1 MSTRCF
7 GTVRLEKR
15 KLGTRGGERPAWVI
29 QCEPHVSL
37 RLKRVFDRVN
47 KGDVGEVLLA
57 ATAETARELE
67 WFIQRFP
74 LEVQGKDAKDFL
86 KHGTREQVRREA
98 AVAELLAADYQPP
111 EFQMNV
117 PPREYQRRAA
127 DMFLRMRNLLL
138 ADDVGLGKTASALT
152 AFTDKRTLPAVV
164 VTLTHL
170 PRQWQREL
178 ARFLPGLRV
187 HVAKKATPE
196 DVTRGRGGRKLP
208 WPDVL
213 VLNYHKLSGWAETL
227 VNAGVRT
234 VVFDECQE
242 LRRGPDSEKY
252 RAAHFLAQRVNFV
265 IGLSATPIYNYG
277 GEMFHV
283 LDCIKPGVLGTRE
296 EFSREWCTGVE
307 DKLSFKDPRAFGT
320 YLRDA
325 GLMLRR
331 TRVDVGRELPSLTR
345 DIHTVEADTR
355 VLDEVEDKAAELAR
369 IILAQGG
376 VKPEDRLQA
385 SGELSWRLRQ
395 ATGISK
401 APFVAEFVRMLVEN
415 GERVLLY
422 GWHHEVYSIWRE
434 RLKEYSPAIFTGQE
448 SPTQK
453 EAEAQRFKSGQTP
466 ILIMSL
472 RAGAG
477 LDGLQHCC
485 RTVVFGELDW
495 SPGVHEQACGRVHR
509 DGQTDPVMAYFLV
522 SDSGSDPVVADV
534 LGIKRDQMEGIRD
547 PQASLMERL
556 ETDENRVRRLAES
569 FLKNRRAA

>member
-1 MSTRCF
+1 MKCF
-7 GTVRLEKR
+7 GTVRLERR
-15 KLGTRGGERPAWVI
+15 KLGARGGERPAWVI
-29 QCEPHVSL
+29 ECEPHVSL
-37 RLKRVFDRVN
+37 RLKRVFDRAN

-57 ATAETARELE
+57 ATEETARELE
-67 WFIQRFP
+67 WFLQRYP
-74 LEVQGKDAKDFL
+74 LEVVGKDAQAFL
-86 KHGTREQVRREA
+86 KRGAREHARREA
-98 AVAELLAADYQPP
+98 AVAELLSAEYQVPD
-111 EFQMNV
+111 FQMNV

-127 DMFLRMRNLLL
+127 DMFLRMQHLLL

-152 AFTDKRTLPAVV
+152 AFTDTRTLPAVV

-178 ARFLPGLRV
+178 ARFLPRLRV

-196 DVTRGRGGRKLP
+196 EVTQGRGGRKLP

-227 VNAGVRT
+227 VSAGVRT
-234 VVFDECQE
+234 IVFDECQE

-252 RAAHFLAQRVNFV
+252 RAAHYLAERASFV

-283 LDCIKPGVLGTRE
+283 LDALKPGVLGTRE
-296 EFSREWCTGVE
+296 EFSREWCAGVE

-320 YLRDA
+320 YLRDT

-331 TRVDVGRELPSLTR
+331 TRAHVGRELPALTR
-345 DIHTVEADTR
+345 VIHTVDSDTK
-355 VLDEVEDKAAELAR
+355 VLDAVEDKAAELAR

-376 VKPEDRLQA
+376 VKPEDRLHA

-395 ATGISK
+395 ATGIAK
-401 APFVAEFVRMLVEN
+401 APFVADFVRMLVEN

-422 GWHHEVYSIWRE
+422 GWHHEVYRLWQE
-434 RLKEYSPAIFTGQE
+434 RLREFSPAIFTGQE
-448 SPTQK
+448 SPAQK
-453 EAEAQRFKSGQTP
+453 EAEAQRFKSGAAP

-477 LDGLQHCC
+477 LDGLQQSC

-522 SDSGSDPVVADV
+522 SDSGSDPVVADA

-547 PQASLMERL
+547 PQASLMEKL
-556 ETDENRVRRLAES
+556 ETDEHRVRRLAEA

>member
-1 MSTRCF
+1 MKTY
-7 GTVRLEKR
+7 GTVRLEAR
-15 KLGTRGGERPAWVI
+15 KLGSRGGERPAWVV
-29 QCEPHVSL
+29 QAEPHVAL
-37 RLKRVFDRVN
+37 RLKRVFDRIN
-47 KGDVGEVLLA
+47 KGDIGEVLLA

-67 WFIQRFP
+67 WFLERFP
-74 LEVQGKDAKDFL
+74 MEVVGKEAKAFL
-86 KHGTREQVRREA
+86 RHGAREHARREA
-98 AVAELLAADYQPP
+98 QVAELLATEYQAPD
-111 EFQMNV
+111 FAMNV
-117 PPREYQRRAA
+117 PPREYQRKAA
-127 DMFLRMRNLLL
+127 DMWLRLQRLLL

-152 AFTDKRTLPAVV
+152 GFTDTRTLPAVV

-178 ARFLPGLRV
+178 ARFLPRLRV
-187 HVAKKATPE
+187 HVAKRATPE

-213 VLNYHKLSGWAETL
+213 ILNYHKLSGWADTL
-227 VNAGVRT
+227 ASAGVRSI
-234 VVFDECQE
+234 VFDECQE
-242 LRRGPDSEKY
+242 LRRGPESDKY
-252 RAAHFLAQRVNFV
+252 RAAHYLAERTPFV

-283 LDCIKPGVLGTRE
+283 LDALKPGVLGTRE
-296 EFSREWCTGVE
+296 EFSREWCTGVD
-307 DKLSFKDPRAFGT
+307 DKLNFKDPRSFGT

-331 TRVDVGRELPSLTR
+331 TRQDVGRELPSLSR
-345 DIHTVEADTR
+345 DVHTVESDTR
-355 VLDEVEDKAAELAR
+355 VLDEVQDKAAELAR

-376 VKPEDRLQA
+376 VKPEERLHA

-395 ATGISK
+395 ATGIAK

-434 RLKEYSPAIFTGQE
+434 RLAEYSPAIFTGQE
-448 SPTQK
+448 SPAQK
-453 EAEAQRFKSGQTP
+453 EEQAKRFKDGQTP

-509 DGQTDPVMAYFLV
+509 DGQPDPVMAYFLV

-534 LGIKRDQMEGIRD
+534 LGIKRNQMEGIRD

-556 ETDENRVRRLAES
+556 ETDEGRVRKLAEA

>member
-1 MSTRCF
+1 MKTF
-7 GTVRLEKR
+7 GTVRLEAR
-15 KLGTRGGERPAWVI
+15 KLGNRGGERPAWVV
-29 QCEPHVSL
+29 QAEPHVAV
-37 RLKRVFDRVN
+37 RLKRIFERVN
-47 KGDVGEVLLA
+47 KSDVGEVLLA
-57 ATAETARELE
+57 ATEETARELE
-67 WFIQRFP
+67 WFLERYP
-74 LEVQGKDAKDFL
+74 LEVVGKEAQDFL
-86 KHGTREQVRREA
+86 RRGAREHARREA
-98 AVAELLAADYQPP
+98 QVANLLAAEYQPP
-111 EFQMNV
+111 DFAMAV
-117 PPREYQRRAA
+117 PPRDYQRRAA
-127 DMFLRMRNLLL
+127 DMWLRLQRLLL

-152 AFTDKRTLPAVV
+152 GFTDKRTLPAVV

-178 ARFLPGLRV
+178 ARFLPRLRV
-187 HVAKKATPE
+187 HVAKRATPE
-196 DVTRGRGGRKLP
+196 DVTRGRGGQKLP

-213 VLNYHKLSGWAETL
+213 ILNYHKLSGWADTL
-227 VNAGVRT
+227 VAAGVRA

-242 LRRGPDSEKY
+242 LRRGPESEKY
-252 RAAHFLAQRVNFV
+252 KAAHYLAERVPFA

-283 LDCIKPGVLGTRE
+283 LDALKPGVLGTRE
-296 EFSREWCTGVE
+296 EFSREWCTGVD
-307 DKLSFKDPRAFGT
+307 DKLNFKDPRAFGT

-331 TRVDVGRELPSLTR
+331 TRQEVGRELPSLTR
-345 DIHTVEADTR
+345 TVHTVEADTK
-355 VLDEVEDKAAELAR
+355 VLDEVQDKASELAR

-376 VKPEDRLQA
+376 VKPEERMQA

-422 GWHHEVYSIWRE
+422 GWHHEVYSIWRQ
-434 RLKEYSPAIFTGQE
+434 RLAEYSPAIFTGQE

-453 EAEAQRFKSGQTP
+453 EEQAQRFKSGQTP

-477 LDGLQHCC
+477 LDGLQGCC

-495 SPGVHEQACGRVHR
+495 SPGVHEQAIGRVHR
-509 DGQTDPVMAYFLV
+509 DGQPDPVMAYFLT

-534 LGIKRDQMEGIRD
+534 LGIKRDQMEGVRD
-547 PQASLMERL
+547 PQASFMERL
-556 ETDENRVRRLAES
+556 ETDEGRVRKLAES